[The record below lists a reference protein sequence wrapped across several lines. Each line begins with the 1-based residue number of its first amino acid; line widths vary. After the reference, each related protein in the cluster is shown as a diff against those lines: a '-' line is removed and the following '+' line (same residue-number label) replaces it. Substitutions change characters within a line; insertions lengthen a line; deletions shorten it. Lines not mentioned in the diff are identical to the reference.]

1 MNKRRRQELRI
12 LIQKIQTILVTEGD
26 ITSDE
31 IIDVIQEL
39 AGELYN
45 VLDEEMMCRDNI
57 PENLQYSERYE
68 KSDEACDN
76 MEEAYDL
83 LDSVEIGDTEEYIID
98 SLKKAIT
105 YIYSACV

>member
-12 LIQKIQTILVTEGD
+12 LIQKIQAILTAANQ
-26 ITSDE
+26 ITLDE
-31 IIDVIQEL
+31 TVDEIQEL

-45 VLDEEMMCRDNI
+45 ILDEEMMCRDNI

-76 MEEAYDL
+76 MEEAFDL
-83 LDSVEIGDTEEYIID
+83 LDSIEVGDAQEYIID
-98 SLKKAIT
+98 SLKKAI
-105 YIYSACV
+105 IYMNSACV